1 MARIDDSIEME
12 GVVVEILPSAM
23 FRVQLE
29 NEHMVIT
36 TLAGRLRQNKIRV
49 LAGDKVTVEM
59 SPYDL
64 SKGRITYRT
73 RS

>member
-1 MARIDDSIEME
+1 MARTDAIEME
-12 GVVVEILPSAM
+12 GVVTEILPAAM

-29 NEHMVIT
+29 SGHTVIT

-49 LAGDKVTVEM
+49 LAGDHVTIEM

-64 SKGRITYRT
+64 NKGRITYRT

>member
-1 MARIDDSIEME
+1 MARTDAIEME
-12 GVVVEILPSAM
+12 GKVTEVLPSAM

-29 NEHMVIT
+29 NGHLVLT

-49 LAGDKVTVEM
+49 LAGDQVTVEL
-59 SPYDL
+59 STYDL